1 MSALELSD
9 MQIEAMKEVGNI
21 GAGHAAT
28 ALSDMLGQPVQIG
41 TPTVEILPFS
51 SLAGHIS
58 REDRRVSTVHF
69 HVNVNGEAP
78 CQIVVLFDEAQA
90 LSFVSIFTGMTAED
104 GGEMFAT
111 VVESTIKEVGNII
124 GGAYLT
130 ALTSLT
136 GITLIASV
144 PTLSTGT
151 AQSAFLELMTVPA
164 DQEVFY
170 VQTGF
175 EKDQPVIA
183 GEFILIP
190 EPESIAPL
198 LSVFGL

>member
-1 MSALELSD
+1 MATLDLSE
-9 MQIEAMKEVGNI
+9 MQLEAMKEVGNI

-28 ALSDMLGQPVQIG
+28 ALSEMLNESVQISP
-41 TPTVEILPFS
+41 PTVEILPFA
-51 SLAGHIS
+51 SLAG
-58 REDRRVSTVHF
+58 RVSRGGRIVSAVHMDV
-69 HVNVNGEAP
+69 HGDAP
-78 CQIVVLFDEAQA
+78 CQIVVLFERAQA
-90 LSFVSIFTGMTAED
+90 LGFVDIFVSRTPENEAIFD
-104 GGEMFAT
+104 SL
-111 VVESTIKEVGNII
+111 VESTIKEVGNII

-136 GITLIASV
+136 GVTLIASV

-151 AQSAFLELMTVPA
+151 AESTFLELIHVPP
-164 DQEVFY
+164 DQDVLY

-175 EKDQPVIA
+175 EKSRPIA

-190 EPESIAPL
+190 EPQSIAPL

>member
-1 MSALELSD
+1 MAALELSE

-28 ALSDMLGQPVQIG
+28 ALSDMLNEPVQIG

-51 SLAGHIS
+51 NLAARVS
-58 REDRRVSTVHF
+58 REGREVSAVHM
-69 HVNVNGEAP
+69 HVLGEAP
-78 CQIVVLFDEAQA
+78 CQIVVLFDKAHA
-90 LSFVSIFTGMTAED
+90 LSFVRIFTGMNADEAPS
-104 GGEMFAT
+104 EQI
-111 VVESTIKEVGNII
+111 VESTMKEVGNII
-124 GGAYLT
+124 AGAYLT
-130 ALTSLT
+130 ALTELT
-136 GITLIASV
+136 GVTLLSSV
-144 PTLSTGT
+144 PSISTGT
-151 AQSAFLELMTVPA
+151 AESAFLVLMDVPA

-175 EKDQPVIA
+175 ERDKPVIS

-190 EPESIAPL
+190 ESGSIAPL

>member
-1 MSALELSD
+1 MASLALSE

-28 ALSDMLGQPVQIG
+28 ALSEMLNEPVQIG

-51 SLAGHIS
+51 ALAS
-58 REDRRVSTVHF
+58 RVTRPGRIVSAVHM
-69 HVNVNGEAP
+69 HVLGDAP
-78 CQIVVLFDEAQA
+78 AQIVVLFDESQA
-90 LSFVSIFTGMTAED
+90 VGFVKIFMGHLSQ
-104 GGEMFAT
+104 GEEVPAHI
-111 VVESTIKEVGNII
+111 VESTIKEVGNII
-124 GGAYLT
+124 GGAYLN

-136 GITLIASV
+136 GVTLISSV
-144 PTLSTGT
+144 PTVSTGT
-151 AQSAFLELMTVPA
+151 AESAFLALMDVPA
-164 DQEVFY
+164 DQDVFY

-175 EKDQPVIA
+175 EKDQPVIS

-190 EPESIAPL
+190 EVQSIAPL

>member
-1 MSALELSD
+1 MAALELSE

-28 ALSDMLGQPVQIG
+28 ALSDMLQVPVQIG
-41 TPTVEILPFS
+41 TPKVEILAFS
-51 SLAGHIS
+51 GLAS
-58 REDRRVSTVHF
+58 RVSQPGRTVSAVHMG
-69 HVNVNGEAP
+69 VNVNGEAP
-78 CQIVVLFDEAQA
+78 CQIVVLFEEQQA
-90 LSFVSIFTGMTAED
+90 LSFVKIFTGMEPDDD
-104 GGEMFAT
+104 GVFASI
-111 VVESTIKEVGNII
+111 VESTIKEVGNII

-130 ALTSLT
+130 ALTTLT
-136 GITLIASV
+136 GINLIPSV
-144 PTLSTGT
+144 PMLSTGS
-151 AQSAFLELMTVPA
+151 AENAFLALMDVPA
-164 DQEVFY
+164 DQDVFY

-190 EPESIAPL
+190 EPESIGPL

>member
-1 MSALELSD
+1 MASLALSE

-28 ALSDMLGQPVQIG
+28 ALSEMLDRPVQIG

-51 SLAGHIS
+51 ELAS
-58 REDRRVSTVHF
+58 RVSRPNRVVSAVHF
-69 HVNVNGEAP
+69 YVLGDAP
-78 CQIVVLFDEAQA
+78 AQIVVLFDEAQA
-90 LSFVSIFTGMTAED
+90 LSFVEIFMGQS
-104 GGEMFAT
+104 GGDDAIPIQIA
-111 VVESTIKEVGNII
+111 ESTIKEVGNII

-136 GITLIASV
+136 GVTLIASV
-144 PTLSTGT
+144 PTVSTGT
-151 AQSAFLELMTVPA
+151 AESAFLALMDVPG
-164 DQEVFY
+164 DQDVFY

-175 EKDQPVIA
+175 EKGGPVIQ

-190 EPESIAPL
+190 EAASIAPL

>member
-1 MSALELSD
+1 MASLVLSE

-28 ALSDMLGQPVQIG
+28 ALSEMLDHPVQIG
-41 TPTVEILPFS
+41 TPTVEILRFAD
-51 SLAGHIS
+51 LAS
-58 REDRRVSTVHF
+58 RVSRPDRVVSAVHF
-69 HVNVNGEAP
+69 HVFGDAP
-78 CQIVVLFDEAQA
+78 AQIVVLFDESQA
-90 LSFVSIFTGMTAED
+90 RSFVNIFMGHDGDDGVSIEI
-104 GGEMFAT
+104 
-111 VVESTIKEVGNII
+111 VESTIKEVGNII

-136 GITLIASV
+136 GITLIPSV
-144 PTLSTGT
+144 PTVSTGS
-151 AQSAFLELMTVPA
+151 AESAFLALMDVPP
-164 DQEVFY
+164 DQDVFY

-175 EKDQPVIA
+175 EKERPVIS

-190 EPESIAPL
+190 DPASIGPL

>member
-1 MSALELSD
+1 MAALELSD

-28 ALSDMLGQPVQIG
+28 ALSEMLNEPVQIG

-51 SLAGHIS
+51 GLAA
-58 REDRRVSTVHF
+58 RVSRPGKTFAVVHM
-69 HVNVNGEAP
+69 HVYGEAP
-78 CQIVVLFDEAQA
+78 CQIVVLFDEEQVRG
-90 LSFVSIFTGMTAED
+90 FTTIFTGASPDSAAETF
-104 GGEMFAT
+104 ESL
-111 VVESTIKEVGNII
+111 VESTVKEVGNII

-130 ALTSLT
+130 ALTELT
-136 GITLIASV
+136 SITLIASV
-144 PTLSTGT
+144 PTLSMG
-151 AQSAFLELMTVPA
+151 SAERSFLALMDVPG

-175 EKDQPVIA
+175 EKDRPVIA

-190 EPESIAPL
+190 HAESIGPL

>member
-1 MSALELSD
+1 MAALELTE
-9 MQIEAMKEVGNI
+9 MQMEAMKEVGNI

-28 ALSDMLGQPVQIG
+28 ALSDMLNEPVQIG
-41 TPTVEILPFS
+41 TPTVEILQFS
-51 SLAGHIS
+51 GLAQRLS
-58 REDRRVSTVHF
+58 RPGQSVAVVHM
-69 HVNVNGEAP
+69 NVFGEAP

-90 LSFVSIFTGMTAED
+90 RGFTSIFTG
-104 GGEMFAT
+104 AT
-111 VVESTIKEVGNII
+111 PADVPNFEEIFESTVKEVGNII

-136 GITLIASV
+136 GVTLIASV
-144 PTLSTGT
+144 PSLSIGSTE
-151 AQSAFLELMTVPA
+151 SALGALMDVPG
-164 DQEVFY
+164 DQDVFY

-175 EKDQPVIA
+175 EKDRPVIS

>member
-1 MSALELSD
+1 MAALELSE
-9 MQIEAMKEVGNI
+9 MQMEAMKEVGNI

-28 ALSDMLGQPVQIG
+28 ALSEMLNEPVQIG
-41 TPTVEILPFS
+41 TPSVEILPFS
-51 SLAGHIS
+51 GLADRVSKAGH
-58 REDRRVSTVHF
+58 RVTVVHM
-69 HVNVNGEAP
+69 NVLGDAP
-78 CQIVVLFDEAQA
+78 CQIVVLFEEEQA
-90 LSFVSIFTGMTAED
+90 RGFTSIFTGCSPDDEGYA
-104 GGEMFAT
+104 A
-111 VVESTIKEVGNII
+111 VLESTVKEVANII

-136 GITLIASV
+136 GVTLIASV

-151 AQSAFLELMTVPA
+151 PQSTFLALMDVPS
-164 DQEVFY
+164 DQDVFY

-183 GEFILIP
+183 GEFVLVP
-190 EPESIAPL
+190 EPGSIGPL

>member
-1 MSALELSD
+1 MAALDLSE

-28 ALSDMLGQPVQIG
+28 ALSDMLNEPVAIG
-41 TPTVEILPFS
+41 TPSVEILPFS
-51 SLAGHIS
+51 QLAS
-58 REDRRVSTVHF
+58 RVSRKGHPVSAVHM
-69 HVNVNGEAP
+69 HVHGEAP
-78 CQIVVLFDEAQA
+78 CQIVVLFEKEQA
-90 LSFVSIFTGMTAED
+90 ISFVSIFTGA
-104 GGEMFAT
+104 GGDVADEI
-111 VVESTIKEVGNII
+111 VESTIKEVGNII

-151 AQSAFLELMTVPA
+151 AEDAFLALMDVPA
-164 DQEVFY
+164 DQDVFY

-175 EKDQPVIA
+175 EKDRPVIS

-190 EPESIAPL
+190 EPASIGPL

>member
-1 MSALELSD
+1 MAALQLSE

-28 ALSDMLGQPVQIG
+28 ALSEMLNEPVQIG
-41 TPTVEILPFS
+41 TPTVEILPFGN
-51 SLAGHIS
+51 LAK
-58 REDRRVSTVHF
+58 RVARDGMALSVVHMNA
-69 HVNVNGEAP
+69 HGEAP
-78 CQIVVLFDEAQA
+78 CQIVVMFEKQQA
-90 LSFVSIFTGMTAED
+90 LSFVSIFTGRDSND
-104 GGEMFAT
+104 GVIDE

-144 PTLSTGT
+144 PTLSIGT
-151 AQSAFLELMTVPA
+151 AESAFLALMDVPA
-164 DQEVFY
+164 DQDVFY

-175 EKDQPVIA
+175 EKDRPVIS

-190 EPESIAPL
+190 EAESIAPL

>member
-1 MSALELSD
+1 MAALELSE

-28 ALSDMLGQPVQIG
+28 ALSEMLNEVVQIG
-41 TPTVEILPFS
+41 TPTVEILAFS
-51 SLAGHIS
+51 GLAGRVS
-58 REDRRVSTVHF
+58 RAGRRVSAVHM
-69 HVNVNGEAP
+69 NVLGEAP
-78 CQIVVLFDEAQA
+78 SQIVVLFDEEQA
-90 LSFVSIFTGMTAED
+90 RGFTRIFTG
-104 GGEMFAT
+104 
-111 VVESTIKEVGNII
+111 VESTDDETFGPIFDSTVKEVGNII

-136 GITLIASV
+136 GINLLASV

-151 AQSAFLELMTVPA
+151 VESAFVKLLHVPP

-175 EKDQPVIA
+175 EKNAPVIS

-190 EPESIAPL
+190 EPESIGPL

>member
-1 MSALELSD
+1 MASLALSE

-28 ALSDMLGQPVQIG
+28 ALSEMLDQPVQIG
-41 TPTVEILPFS
+41 TPTVEILPFAD
-51 SLAGHIS
+51 LAS
-58 REDRRVSTVHF
+58 RVSGDGRNVSAVHM
-69 HVNVNGEAP
+69 HVLGDAP
-78 CQIVVLFDEAQA
+78 AQIVVLFEESQA
-90 LSFVSIFTGMTAED
+90 LSFVRIFMD
-104 GGEMFAT
+104 HSGGDEPISQHI
-111 VVESTIKEVGNII
+111 VESTIKEVGNII
-124 GGAYLT
+124 GGAYLS

-144 PTLSTGT
+144 PTVSTGT
-151 AQSAFLELMTVPA
+151 AQSAFLALMDVPG
-164 DQEVFY
+164 DQDVFY

-175 EKDQPVIA
+175 EKDQPMIS

-190 EPESIAPL
+190 EAASIGPL

>member
-1 MSALELSD
+1 MAALVLSE

-28 ALSDMLGQPVQIG
+28 ALSEMLEEPIQIG
-41 TPTVEILPFS
+41 TPSVEILPFAD
-51 SLAGHIS
+51 LAS
-58 REDRRVSTVHF
+58 RVSRDGRIVSAVHF
-69 HVNVNGEAP
+69 HVLGDAP
-78 CQIVVLFDEAQA
+78 AQIVVLFDEAQA
-90 LSFVSIFTGMTAED
+90 LGFVKIFMGHAGVGED
-104 GGEMFAT
+104 IT
-111 VVESTIKEVGNII
+111 PQIIESTVKEVGNII

-144 PTLSTGT
+144 PTYSTGT
-151 AQSAFLELMTVPA
+151 AESAFLALMNVPA
-164 DQEVFY
+164 DQDVFY

-175 EKDQPVIA
+175 EKDRPVIQ

-190 EPESIAPL
+190 DPASIGPL

>member
-1 MSALELSD
+1 MAALELNE
-9 MQIEAMKEVGNI
+9 MQMEAMKEVGNI

-28 ALSDMLGQPVQIG
+28 ALSEMLNQPVQIG
-41 TPTVEILPFS
+41 TPTVEILPFKH
-51 SLAGHIS
+51 LA
-58 REDRRVSTVHF
+58 ERVSRQNGLVSAVHMYV
-69 HVNVNGEAP
+69 HGEAP
-78 CQIVVLFDEAQA
+78 CQIVVLFEKEQA
-90 LSFVSIFTGMTAED
+90 LSFVSIFMGLTP
-104 GGEMFAT
+104 GEEIPAS
-111 VVESTIKEVGNII
+111 VLESTVKEVGNII

-136 GITLIASV
+136 GVTLVASV

-151 AQSAFLELMTVPA
+151 AQSAFIALLDVPA
-164 DQEVFY
+164 DQDVFY

-175 EKDQPVIA
+175 EKERPVIS

-190 EPESIAPL
+190 EAESIAPL

>member
-1 MSALELSD
+1 MAALELSE
-9 MQIEAMKEVGNI
+9 MQMEAMKEVGNI

-28 ALSDMLGQPVQIG
+28 ALSDMLNEPVQIG

-51 SLAGHIS
+51 GLA
-58 REDRRVSTVHF
+58 DRVSSDGRVVSAVHMYV
-69 HVNVNGEAP
+69 HGEAP
-78 CQIVVLFDEAQA
+78 CQIVVLFDKDQA
-90 LSFVSIFTGMTAED
+90 LSFVKIFTGMSSED
-104 GGEMFAT
+104 EMFDSI
-111 VVESTIKEVGNII
+111 VESTIKEVGNII

-130 ALTSLT
+130 ALTELT

-151 AQSAFLELMTVPA
+151 AQSAFLELMSVPA
-164 DQEVFY
+164 DQDVFY

-175 EKDQPVIA
+175 EKERPVIT

>member
-1 MSALELSD
+1 MAPLVLSE

-28 ALSDMLGQPVQIG
+28 ALSEMLNEPVQIG
-41 TPTVEILPFS
+41 TPTVEILPFAD
-51 SLAGHIS
+51 LAS
-58 REDRRVSTVHF
+58 RVSRPGRIVSAVHF
-69 HVNVNGEAP
+69 HVFGDAP
-78 CQIVVLFDEAQA
+78 AQIVVLFEETQA
-90 LSFVSIFTGMTAED
+90 RSFVNIFMGHAGNDETISTEI
-104 GGEMFAT
+104 
-111 VVESTIKEVGNII
+111 VESTIKEVGNII

-144 PTLSTGT
+144 PTVSTGS
-151 AQSAFLELMTVPA
+151 AESAFLALMDVPA
-164 DQEVFY
+164 DQDVFY

-175 EKDQPVIA
+175 EKDRPVIS

-190 EPESIAPL
+190 EPSSIAPL

>member
-1 MSALELSD
+1 MPALDLSE

-28 ALSDMLGQPVQIG
+28 ALSEMLNEPVQIG
-41 TPTVEILPFS
+41 TPKVEILPFAH
-51 SLAGHIS
+51 LAS
-58 REDRRVSTVHF
+58 RVTRPGRLVSAVHM
-69 HVNVNGEAP
+69 HVLGEAP
-78 CQIVVLFDEAQA
+78 CQIVVLFEKEQA
-90 LSFVSIFTGMTAED
+90 LSFVNIFMGMS
-104 GGEMFAT
+104 GEEVTPEIA
-111 VVESTIKEVGNII
+111 ESTIKEVGNII

-144 PTLSTGT
+144 PTVWTGT
-151 AQSAFLELMTVPA
+151 AESAFLALMDVPG

-170 VQTGF
+170 VETGF
-175 EKDQPVIA
+175 EKDRPVIA

-190 EPESIAPL
+190 EAASIAPL

>member
-1 MSALELSD
+1 MAALELSD
-9 MQIEAMKEVGNI
+9 MQMEAMKEVGNI

-28 ALSDMLGQPVQIG
+28 ALSEMLNEPVQIG
-41 TPTVEILPFS
+41 TPSVEILPFS
-51 SLAGHIS
+51 GLA
-58 REDRRVSTVHF
+58 DRVSRHGRIISAVHM
-69 HVNVNGEAP
+69 HVFGEAP

-90 LSFVSIFTGMTAED
+90 RGFTSIFTGSEP
-104 GGEMFAT
+104 GGGDDFD
-111 VVESTIKEVGNII
+111 VLVESTVKEVGNII

-144 PTLSTGT
+144 PSLSVGT
-151 AQSAFLELMTVPA
+151 AQSTFLELIDVPA

-175 EKDQPVIA
+175 EKQEPVIS

-190 EPESIAPL
+190 GPDSIAPL

>member
-1 MSALELSD
+1 MAALDLSD

-28 ALSDMLGQPVQIG
+28 ALSEMLNEPVQIG

-51 SLAGHIS
+51 GLANRIS
-58 REDRRVSTVHF
+58 EPGRRVSAVHMG
-69 HVNVNGEAP
+69 VCGDAP

-90 LSFVSIFTGMTAED
+90 LSFVSIFTGMEPD
-104 GGEMFAT
+104 DSELFQSIL
-111 VVESTIKEVGNII
+111 ESTIKEVGNII

-130 ALTSLT
+130 ALTTLT
-136 GITLIASV
+136 GVNLIPTVPTVSTGSVASAFIALMSV
-144 PTLSTGT
+144 P
-151 AQSAFLELMTVPA
+151 P
-164 DQEVFY
+164 DQDVFY

-175 EKDQPVIA
+175 EKDRPVIA

-190 EPESIAPL
+190 EPESIGPL

>member
-1 MSALELSD
+1 MAALDLSD

-28 ALSDMLGQPVQIG
+28 ALSEMLNEPVQIG
-41 TPTVEILPFS
+41 TPKVEILPFGN
-51 SLAGHIS
+51 LAK
-58 REDRRVSTVHF
+58 RVARDGMALSVVHM
-69 HVNVNGEAP
+69 NVHGDAP
-78 CQIVVLFDEAQA
+78 CQIVVMFEKKQA
-90 LSFVSIFTGMTAED
+90 LSFVSIFTGRPSDSDVIDE
-104 GGEMFAT
+104 

-144 PTLSTGT
+144 PTLSIGT
-151 AQSAFLELMTVPA
+151 AESTFLALMDVPA
-164 DQEVFY
+164 DQDVFY

-175 EKDQPVIA
+175 EKDQPVIS

>member
-1 MSALELSD
+1 MAALELSE

-28 ALSDMLGQPVQIG
+28 ALSDMLNEPVQIG

-51 SLAGHIS
+51 GLA
-58 REDRRVSTVHF
+58 DRVAKPGRSVSAIHMG
-69 HVNVNGEAP
+69 VNTGGEAP
-78 CQIVVLFDEAQA
+78 CQIVVLFEEEQA
-90 LSFVSIFTGMTAED
+90 LSFVKIFTGMESD
-104 GGEMFAT
+104 DPMFASI
-111 VVESTIKEVGNII
+111 VESTIKEVGNII

-136 GITLIASV
+136 GITLIATV

-151 AQSAFLELMTVPA
+151 AQSAFLALMDVPG
-164 DQEVFY
+164 DQDVFY

-175 EKDQPVIA
+175 EKDRPVIA

-190 EPESIAPL
+190 EPESIGPL

>member
-1 MSALELSD
+1 MSALELSE

-41 TPTVEILPFS
+41 TPKVEILPFAG
-51 SLAGHIS
+51 LAGHIS
-58 REDRRVSTVHF
+58 KDNRRVSTVHF

-78 CQIVVLFDEAQA
+78 CQIVVLFDEEQA

-136 GITLIASV
+136 GINLIPSV
-144 PTLSTGT
+144 PSVSTGT
-151 AQSAFLELMTVPA
+151 VTDTFLALMSVPP
-164 DQEVFY
+164 DQDVFY

-175 EKDQPVIA
+175 EKDQPLIM
-183 GEFILIP
+183 GEFVLIP

>member
-1 MSALELSD
+1 MAALDLSE

-28 ALSDMLGQPVQIG
+28 ALSEMLNEPVQIG

-51 SLAGHIS
+51 GLAARVSKPG
-58 REDRRVSTVHF
+58 RRVTAVHM
-69 HVNVNGEAP
+69 NVLGEAP
-78 CQIVVLFDEAQA
+78 CQIVVFFDEDQA
-90 LSFVSIFTGMTAED
+90 RGFTSIFTGLTAED
-104 GGEMFAT
+104 SDIFET
-111 VVESTIKEVGNII
+111 LVESTVKEVGNII

-144 PTLSTGT
+144 PSLSTGT
-151 AQSAFLELMTVPA
+151 VEKTFLALMDVPG
-164 DQEVFY
+164 DQDVFY

-175 EKDQPVIA
+175 EKDKPVIA

-190 EPESIAPL
+190 DPSSIGPL

>member
-1 MSALELSD
+1 MSALELSE

-41 TPTVEILPFS
+41 TPKVEILPFS
-51 SLAGHIS
+51 GLAHHIS
-58 REDRRVSTVHF
+58 STERAVSTVHF
-69 HVNVNGEAP
+69 TVGGEAP
-78 CQIVVLFDEAQA
+78 CQIVVLFDEQQA

-104 GGEMFAT
+104 GGDMFAS

-136 GITLIASV
+136 GISLIPSV
-144 PTLSTGT
+144 PSVSTGT
-151 AQSAFLELMTVPA
+151 IESTFLALLNVPP

-175 EKDQPVIA
+175 EKDQPIIK
-183 GEFILIP
+183 GEFVLIP
-190 EPESIAPL
+190 EPESIGPL

>member
-1 MSALELSD
+1 MAPLALSE

-28 ALSDMLGQPVQIG
+28 ALSEMLDEPVQIG

-51 SLAGHIS
+51 DLAN
-58 REDRRVSTVHF
+58 RVSHAGRIVTAVHF
-69 HVNVNGEAP
+69 HVFGDAP
-78 CQIVVLFDEAQA
+78 AQIVVLFDEAQV
-90 LSFVSIFTGMTAED
+90 LGFVKIFMDHA
-104 GGEMFAT
+104 GEAAISPQI
-111 VVESTIKEVGNII
+111 VESTVKEVANII
-124 GGAYLT
+124 GGAYLS

-136 GITLIASV
+136 GITLIPSV
-144 PTLSTGT
+144 PTVSTGT
-151 AQSAFLELMTVPA
+151 AESAFLALMNVPA
-164 DQEVFY
+164 DQDVFY

-175 EKDQPVIA
+175 EKDRPLIQ

-190 EPESIAPL
+190 EPTSIGPL